1 MKYNVGDKV
10 RIKSID
16 WYNENKNENGSIYL
30 NNNSFVSDMSEF
42 CGKIATIIKKCD
54 KYDKYYKLDI
64 DKNKGS
70 WSWTDDML
78 EDIMESK
85 KVKITLPK
93 DCKVSD
99 INTTVKDNC
108 IVVEYIPEK
117 KKEFIPKDGDI
128 IFTETCTCVCKWV
141 SIFKEEIDRHIQTYC
156 DISIP
161 DDSYASTFEGTL
173 CAKDDV
179 KEMRVATE
187 NEKQILFDFL
197 KSKGLKWN
205 KEEKKVE
212 KLRWRAKEGESYYYI
227 TDNGVICGIDDEF
240 NIDNNRYASGN
251 YFKTVSEAEKYAEK
265 IKKLLIERN

>member
-16 WYNENKNENGSIYL
+16 WYNKNKNENGSIDFSYYY
-30 NNNSFVSDMSEF
+30 SFVSPMSKF
-42 CGKIATIIKKCD
+42 CGKIATIEKVLNTLGH
-54 KYDKYYKLDI
+54 YYIDI
-64 DKNKGS
+64 DKGI

-78 EDIMESK
+78 EDMVESK
-85 KVKITLPK
+85 RVKITLPK

-99 INTTVKDNC
+99 INTTVKDNY

-117 KKEFIPKDGDI
+117 REKFIPKDGDI
-128 IFTETCTCVCKWV
+128 IFTETCNCVCKWV

-161 DDSYASTFEGTL
+161 DDSYASTFEGSL
-173 CAKDDV
+173 CARDDV
-179 KEMRVATE
+179 KEMRIATE

-212 KLRWRAKEGESYYYI
+212 KSRWRAKEGENYYYI
-227 TDNGVICGIDDEF
+227 TDNGVICGIDDGF

-251 YFKTVSEAEKYAEK
+251 YFKTTSEAEKYAEK